1 MLRFN
6 QCLSILCLGSI
17 SACGGGGGGTI
28 VPTPPPPPPELEI
41 EEFVVAQEL
50 LTTHADPVTYASPD
64 TAPTSGTAQ
73 FNGYAYGSMTNSTDT
88 ITENIIGDIRINVV
102 FGNTSTGFTGI
113 IENFIDEDGNAMSG
127 SLTLSS
133 GTFDRLGDPAADSTI
148 GIAVRGT
155 ITDATSQELTIGG
168 RLEGDFL
175 GSSTDAIG
183 GEFLGTVSFE
193 DTEQDLNG
201 GFVAER

>member
-1 MLRFN
+1 V
-6 QCLSILCLGSI
+6 
-17 SACGGGGGGTI
+17 A
-28 VPTPPPPPPELEI
+28 
-41 EEFVVAQEL
+41 EFIVAQDL

-64 TAPTSGTAQ
+64 DAPMSGTAQ
-73 FNGYAYGSMTNSTDT
+73 FSGYAYGSMTNSADSVTD
-88 ITENIIGDIRINVV
+88 NIIGDLNIDVV
-102 FGNTSTGFTGI
+102 FGNTSSSFTGS
-113 IENFIDEDGNAMSG
+113 IENFVDEDGTAMSG
-127 SLTLSS
+127 TLTLTS

-148 GIAVRGT
+148 GISVRGT
-155 ITDATSQELTIGG
+155 LTDAASQDLTIGG

-183 GEFLGTVSFE
+183 GEFLGTVTFE